1 MLISFDLIAK
11 WKYRVFDVAGYQ
23 LLLTVLAN
31 MYPLNKIRCVG
42 LQYSGAVFLLRKDL
56 RNMEQI
62 ECIS

>member
-42 LQYSGAVFLLRKDL
+42 LQYSGAVFLLRKAL